1 MDVPFQEQMLILT
14 NDQSGSDEGRK
25 SDVTRLE
32 AMEIWIWRKI
42 EKIKWTDKV
51 TNIEV
56 LGQVNKVDGYRKSPN
71 ISPAWA
77 YIRS

>member
-1 MDVPFQEQMLILT
+1 MHVPFQEQMLILT
-14 NDQSGSDEGRK
+14 NVQSGSDESRK

-51 TNIEV
+51 MNIEV
-56 LGQVNKVDGYRKSPN
+56 LGQVNKVDGYYKKAEGTMDRTHTPT
-71 ISPAWA
+71 
-77 YIRS
+77 

>member
-1 MDVPFQEQMLILT
+1 MHVPFQEQMLILT

-32 AMEIWIWRKI
+32 AMEMWIWRKI

-51 TNIEV
+51 TNTEV
-56 LGQVNKVDGYRKSPN
+56 LGQVNKVDGYYKKAEGTMDRTHTPT
-71 ISPAWA
+71 
-77 YIRS
+77 